1 MTIRLDNI
9 QQLLFLQL
17 YAKLDNDGVLD
28 KQRSI
33 MTCLM
38 HLD

>member
-9 QQLLFLQL
+9 QQLLILQL

-28 KQRSI
+28 KQHPI
-33 MTCLM
+33 MTYSML
-38 HLD
+38 LD